1 MRKLNSLLNLLIFT
15 LVIVLGGAFFYLKN
29 SKEPRTP
36 AAKTSELT
44 SQELDQIVN
53 KYIKTTNQEA
63 LKTKI
68 MAEKFM
74 IETRK
79 KLAEIERQKRMKQDK
94 ENAEIPRDRQ
104 ISKDADEISRPADV
118 LLSKL
123 NDKKM
128 QEQQEEYE
136 KQEYAR
142 QWILNARKAGYLL
155 ELSPDLEVIRY
166 TPIRKPSQQDDST
179 ESTPSD

>member
-1 MRKLNSLLNLLIFT
+1 MRKLNSFLNLLIFT
-15 LVIVLGGAFFYLKN
+15 LVTVLGGAFFYFKN
-29 SKEPRTP
+29 SKDARTP
-36 AAKTSELT
+36 ANRASELS

-74 IETRK
+74 IETRN
-79 KLAEIERQKRMKQDK
+79 KLAEIERQKRLKQDS

-104 ISKDADEISRPADV
+104 ISKDVESRSPAEV
-118 LLSKL
+118 LLSQL

-128 QEQQEEYE
+128 QEQQEENE

-142 QWILNARKAGYLL
+142 QWILNARQAGYLL

-166 TPIRKPSQQDDST
+166 TPIRKPSQQDDSS

>member
-1 MRKLNSLLNLLIFT
+1 MVIFFLVLLF
-15 LVIVLGGAFFYLKN
+15 GGAYFYYKN
-29 SKEPRTP
+29 TKETRVP
-36 AAKTSELT
+36 AKEKASELT
-44 SQELDQIVN
+44 SQELDIIVN

-74 IETRK
+74 LEARR
-79 KLAEIERQKRMKQDK
+79 KLAEIEKEKKLKQDK
-94 ENAEIPRDRQ
+94 ENAAIPKEQQIHKNSDTNYTPTEI
-104 ISKDADEISRPADV
+104 
-118 LLSKL
+118 LLSQA
-123 NDKKM
+123 NEKKDQNRM
-128 QEQQEEYE
+128 DETE

-142 QWILNARKAGYLL
+142 QWILNASKAGYLL
-155 ELSPDLEVIRY
+155 ELSPDLEVIKY

>member
-15 LVIVLGGAFFYLKN
+15 LVLILGGTFLYFKDSKN
-29 SKEPRTP
+29 GWLP
-36 AAKTSELT
+36 ATKSSELS

-53 KYIKTTNQEA
+53 KYIKTTNLEA

-68 MAEKFM
+68 MAERVM
-74 IETRK
+74 IETRQ
-79 KLAEIERQKRMKQDK
+79 KLAELDRQKRLKQDK
-94 ENAEIPRDRQ
+94 EIAEIPRDRQ
-104 ISKDADEISRPADV
+104 IAKNDENRSPAEV
-118 LLSKL
+118 LRSQL
-123 NDKKM
+123 NEKKM
-128 QEQQEEYE
+128 QEQQEESE

-166 TPIRKPSQQDDST
+166 TPIRMPSQQDDST
-179 ESTPSD
+179 DSTNSD